1 MAAITGAV
9 IGLGTTA
16 VTTGMSFAQA
26 AKQNQL
32 MKEAQAKADQA
43 MQEARKKLEVN
54 YYDQLAIK
62 KEPYELQR
70 EAMLSSG
77 AQALEGAREADRGAA
92 ATAGRLQAMQ
102 NQAQAGIR
110 TEMGKELMD
119 LERLSATEESRL
131 RDVNVQLDM
140 GEAMGAQM
148 AAKDAQEARTAAMA
162 QGFQGIAGMAGYAA
176 EMVPLYMQTA
186 ASKQFGAQQAEFS
199 KRAAAGQLGAEFM
212 IDGKPMTYQQ
222 AIQKKFGLDVGGMKQ
237 ADFESYMTGKGK
249 KFINQYDLFGSTP
262 ISQPQTPQQR
272 QEAEMF
278 MRGTLGPGN
287 INPFAPYNTGFN
299 PYLQQQQ
306 SGFDMLGG
314 YSPSNETFPMLDRF

>member
-102 NQAQAGIR
+102 NQAQSGIR
-110 TEMGKELMD
+110 TEMGQELMN
-119 LERLSATEESRL
+119 LEKLSATEESRL
-131 RDVNVQLDM
+131 RDVGVQLDL
-140 GEAMGAQM
+140 GEVAGAQQ
-148 AAKDAQEARTAAMA
+148 AAADAQEARTAAMGQA
-162 QGFQGIAGMAGYAA
+162 FQGISSMASYGA
-176 EMVPLYMQTA
+176 EMVPLYMQNA
-186 ASKQFGAQQAEFS
+186 AGKQLDQQMIAYN
-199 KRAAAGQLGAEFM
+199 KAAAEGTLPKELM
-212 IDGKPMTYQQ
+212 IDGKPMSFQQ
-222 AIQKKFGLDVGGMKQ
+222 ALGTKYGQTFNT
-237 ADFESYMTGKGK
+237 MTGSDFTNYMNSMSK
-249 KFINQYDLFGSTP
+249 KQIRDLYNPLEFKFYTPYDPVTNP
-262 ISQPQTPQQR
+262 I
-272 QEAEMF
+272 
-278 MRGTLGPGN
+278 N
-287 INPFAPYNTGFN
+287 INNLPK
-299 PYLQQQQ
+299 
-306 SGFDMLGG
+306 
-314 YSPSNETFPMLDRF
+314 

>member
-9 IGLGTTA
+9 IGLGTAA

-43 MQEARKKLEVN
+43 MSEARKKLEVN

-102 NQAQAGIR
+102 NQAQADIR
-110 TEMGKELMD
+110 TQMGQELMA
-119 LERLSATEESRL
+119 LEKLSATEESRL
-131 RDVNVQLDM
+131 RDVDVQLDM
-140 GEAMGAQM
+140 GEAMGAQQ
-148 AAKDAQEARTAAMA
+148 AAADAQEARTAAMGQA
-162 QGFQGIAGMAGYAA
+162 FQGISSMAGYAA
-176 EMVPLYMQTA
+176 EMVPLYMQTKA
-186 ASKQFGAQQAEFS
+186 GKQFDLQQAEYN
-199 KRAAAGQLGAEFM
+199 KAAAAGQIPKEYM

-222 AIQKKFGLDVGGMKQ
+222 AMEKAFGLGVGTMTQ
-237 ADFESYMTGKGK
+237 EDFNPFAIGKGK
-249 KFINQYDLFGSTP
+249 KWLKQFNP
-262 ISQPQTPQQR
+262 
-272 QEAEMF
+272 
-278 MRGTLGPGN
+278 LGQN
-287 INPFAPYNTGFN
+287 NPFAEEY
-299 PYLQQQQ
+299 
-306 SGFDMLGG
+306 
-314 YSPSNETFPMLDRF
+314 E

>member
-1 MAAITGAV
+1 MGAITGAI

-43 MQEARKKLEVN
+43 MNEARKKLEVN

-102 NQAQAGIR
+102 NQAQADIR
-110 TEMGKELMD
+110 TQMGQELMA
-119 LERLSATEESRL
+119 LEKLSATEESRL
-131 RDVNVQLDM
+131 RDVDVQLDM

-148 AAKDAQEARTAAMA
+148 AAKDAQEARTAALGQA
-162 QGFQGIAGMAGYAA
+162 FQGISGMAGYAA
-176 EMVPLYMQTA
+176 EMVPLYMQNA
-186 ASKQFGAQQAEFS
+186 ASKQFGKQQAEYNR
-199 KRAAAGQLGAEFM
+199 RAAAGQLPAEYM

-222 AIQKKFGLDVGGMKQ
+222 AIDKKYGLGVGGMTNP
-237 ADFESYMTGKGK
+237 DFEPYMIGKGK
-249 KFINQYDLFGSTP
+249 KFVKQYDLFGETP
-262 ISQPQTPQQR
+262 AVQQQQQTTSAQQ
-272 QEAEMF
+272 QQS
-278 MRGTLGPGN
+278 
-287 INPFAPYNTGFN
+287 INPFAPTTDFNFMYN
-299 PYLQQQQ
+299 PVQPWQQDQET
-306 SGFDMLGG
+306 SGVF
-314 YSPSNETFPMLDRF
+314 SRF